1 MTNEEAASILEES
14 KRQNEV
20 MRDSPTTFWKS
31 TDMGNGIANAK
42 KRIEALSKAI
52 EALRGQPTGAPLT
65 LAQLRDMNGQPVWIV
80 EHPDWGHWE
89 LSEDA
94 EDYIAD
100 RDPDFYGL
108 TYPDSEGKGGLHK
121 IGWIAYAYP
130 PAHIDLE
137 ARIHELETTY
147 RLEKCEDGPECV
159 ELGKARMALAAEE
172 ARAEKAETQLREAKH
187 CVVGLS
193 MLIKAVDGKM
203 VMARVLPMARNRLEK
218 YNEKYPS
225 ATVVLAMKKENE
237 HGNSEKQHDSAG
249 VSG

>member
-1 MTNEEAASILEES
+1 MTNEEAASILEKS
-14 KRQNEV
+14 KRQNEI

-31 TDMGNGIANAK
+31 TDMGSGIANAK

-52 EALRGQPTGAPLT
+52 EALKGQPTGVPLT
-65 LAQLRDMNGQPVWIV
+65 LEQLRQMDGQPVWIM
-80 EHPDWGHWE
+80 EQPDWGHWE

-108 TYPDSEGKGGLHK
+108 SYPDPEGKGGLHK
-121 IGWIAYAYP
+121 IGWIAYAYL

-137 ARIHELETTY
+137 ARIHELETAY
-147 RLEKCEDGPECV
+147 RLEKCEDGPECA
-159 ELGKARMALAAEE
+159 ELGKVRRALEAAEV
-172 ARAEKAETQLREAKH
+172 RAEKAETQLREAKH
-187 CVVGLS
+187 CIAGLS

-203 VMARVLPMARNRLEK
+203 VMETVLPMARNRLEK
-218 YNEKYPS
+218 YKEKYPS
-225 ATVVLAMKKENE
+225 ATAVLDMKKENE
-237 HGNSEKQHDSAG
+237 HGNSEKQHDYAG

>member
-31 TDMGNGIANAK
+31 TDMGSGIANAK

-52 EALRGQPTGAPLT
+52 EALRQPTGAPLT
-65 LAQLRDMNGQPVWIV
+65 LEQLRQMDGQPVWIM
-80 EHPDWGHWE
+80 EQPDWGHWE

-108 TYPDSEGKGGLHK
+108 SYPDPEGKGGLHK
-121 IGWIAYAYP
+121 IGWFAYAYL

-137 ARIHELETTY
+137 ARIHELETAY
-147 RLEKCEDGPECV
+147 RLEKCEDGPECT
-159 ELGKARMALAAEE
+159 ELGKVRRALEAAE
-172 ARAEKAETQLREAKH
+172 ARAEKAERERDAAVRDLRQM
-187 CVVGLS
+187 CVGGNTCAFC
-193 MLIKAVDGKM
+193 KFGRNCGKQGHG
-203 VMARVLPMARNRLEK
+203 RK
-218 YNEKYPS
+218 
-225 ATVVLAMKKENE
+225 TVEPCWEWCGQKEE
-237 HGNSEKQHDSAG
+237 
-249 VSG
+249 